1 MFPTGDQTVPALG
14 FVSSVS
20 TAKARLHRYTPK
32 SDRGSSS
39 PTDGPGIRETRD
51 HTLAPVQAPMG
62 TSCPLLPVSD
72 PWPSLNMVKDY
83 NKAVIVLLFFF
94 FIFTMLCW
102 SLSYNSQFSSVT
114 QSFPTF
120 CNPMNRSTPGLP
132 VYHQLPEFT
141 QTHAHRVGDTI
152 QPSHPLSSL
161 SPPAPN
167 PSQHPGLFQ

>member
-39 PTDGPGIRETRD
+39 PTDRPGIRETKD

-72 PWPSLNMVKDY
+72 PRPSLNMVKDY
-83 NKAVIVLLFFF
+83 NKAVIVLLFFSSF
-94 FIFTMLCW
+94 LQCCVGLCHTT
-102 SLSYNSQFSSVT
+102 LSSVQFSHSVVSNSL
-114 QSFPTF
+114 QPHGVLHSRPP
-120 CNPMNRSTPGLP
+120 CPSPTPG
-132 VYHQLPEFT
+132 VH
-141 QTHAHRVGDTI
+141 
-152 QPSHPLSSL
+152 SNSCPLSW
-161 SPPAPN
+161 
-167 PSQHPGLFQ
+167 

>member
-20 TAKARLHRYTPK
+20 TAKARLHRYNPK

-94 FIFTMLCW
+94 SFLQCCVGLYHTT
-102 SLSYNSQFSSVT
+102 LSSVQFSHST
-114 QSFPTF
+114 RQTF
-120 CNPMNRSTPGLP
+120 VCKAMSLLFNILSRLVITFLPRSKCVFISWL
-132 VYHQLPEFT
+132 Q
-141 QTHAHRVGDTI
+141 
-152 QPSHPLSSL
+152 
-161 SPPAPN
+161 
-167 PSQHPGLFQ
+167 